1 MRHADERL
9 GTEDLVDDLIVER
22 AGQVAVIVLNRPD
35 KLNAWTEAMRE
46 RLCDVL
52 ADLSGDSAVRAVV
65 LTGAGERA
73 FCAGQDLA
81 ETRDFIAGDHARA
94 ERWIDRVE
102 VLYRRFRDLEV
113 PLVAALNGVAAGSG
127 FQVALLADLRIAHI
141 GVRLGQPEVRHG
153 IPSITGTWLIREA
166 LGASRTSELVL
177 SGRLMSAEEAHAVGV
192 IHVLVD
198 AGAVREV
205 AIRRAAE
212 LAALPPGAVRETKG
226 WLRQL
231 DAAAFEEAFRVA
243 REVHRRSYASGEPQ
257 AMMER
262 FLTAHQNDR
271 AR

>member
-52 ADLSGDSAVRAVV
+52 ADLSSDSAVRAVV

-81 ETRDFIAGDHARA
+81 ETRDFSVSDHARA

-113 PLVAALNGVAAGSG
+113 PLVAALNGVAAGRVSR
-127 FQVALLADLRIAHI
+127 LPCLRTC
-141 GVRLGQPEVRHG
+141 G
-153 IPSITGTWLIREA
+153 
-166 LGASRTSELVL
+166 SRTS
-177 SGRLMSAEEAHAVGV
+177 GFG
-192 IHVLVD
+192 
-198 AGAVREV
+198 
-205 AIRRAAE
+205 
-212 LAALPPGAVRETKG
+212 
-226 WLRQL
+226 
-231 DAAAFEEAFRVA
+231 
-243 REVHRRSYASGEPQ
+243 
-257 AMMER
+257 
-262 FLTAHQNDR
+262 
-271 AR
+271 